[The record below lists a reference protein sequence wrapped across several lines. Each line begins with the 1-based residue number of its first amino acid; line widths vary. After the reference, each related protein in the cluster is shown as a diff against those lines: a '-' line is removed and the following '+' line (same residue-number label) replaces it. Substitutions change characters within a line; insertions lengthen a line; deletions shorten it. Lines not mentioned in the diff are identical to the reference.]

1 MHRDMPVV
9 FFAALPERWR
19 LFFILLAHSGM
30 RVGEALGLTW
40 RNVHRGDDP
49 YLAIREQIYNGERK
63 GLKSSHSDRR
73 IPLSPKLARELQRW
87 YEASEFTA
95 PGDPVFPNS
104 EGGPLNYH
112 NLYNRVFKPAKQAC
126 GFEWPK
132 GIAFHEFRR
141 TAASLLHHHGKSGR
155 QVCDWLGHHDPR
167 SQDSERTSSPGPSS
181 RGCGVRDRSSLCR
194 DRPPVRAIGLED
206 VAVAAGDLDERP
218 SASLNEIVA
227 RPTTMPVPGPMRRI
241 TVSSGKVSIPWKV
254 PRR

>member
-104 EGGPLNYH
+104 EGGPLNS
-112 NLYNRVFKPAKQAC
+112 V
-126 GFEWPK
+126 G
-132 GIAFHEFRR
+132 RR
-141 TAASLLHHHGKSGR
+141 TANGPPRLDPHPEGAVFGIGVPCAETGR
-155 QVCDWLGHHDPR
+155 QF
-167 SQDSERTSSPGPSS
+167 GPS
-181 RGCGVRDRSSLCR
+181 
-194 DRPPVRAIGLED
+194 A
-206 VAVAAGDLDERP
+206 
-218 SASLNEIVA
+218 
-227 RPTTMPVPGPMRRI
+227 
-241 TVSSGKVSIPWKV
+241 WKTWL
-254 PRR
+254 